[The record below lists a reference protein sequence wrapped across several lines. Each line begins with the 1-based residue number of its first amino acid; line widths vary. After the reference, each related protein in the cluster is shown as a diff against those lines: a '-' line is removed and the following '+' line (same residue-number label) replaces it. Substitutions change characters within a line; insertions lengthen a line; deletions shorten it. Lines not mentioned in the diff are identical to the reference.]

1 MDEHRLPRFAL
12 VPARDGR
19 RRRVRFAVQRHLVGR
34 RRVVRVQRELHGRA
48 LGRRRAA
55 VCVHPRLIRV
65 GRDILIVLPCE
76 GDDAQVGV
84 GLRIG
89 SYAGVGRSFPGIVRF
104 VVTYLDNG
112 SIEDVAF
119 GSGVLLEII
128 GGILLFDPI
137 ETDLSIGSGHRR
149 VGSSQGNSPGCV
161 GEYISR
167 RRAIGILVQHEF
179 GARDRFVIF

>member
-1 MDEHRLPRFAL
+1 M
-12 VPARDGR
+12 GR
-19 RRRVRFAVQRHLVGR
+19 CCGAVRIQPHLLRVS
-34 RRVVRVQRELHGRA
+34 
-48 LGRRRAA
+48 
-55 VCVHPRLIRV
+55 
-65 GRDILIVLPCE
+65 RDILVVLPRE

-84 GLRIG
+84 GLHIG

-104 VVTYLDNG
+104 VVTYHDNG

-149 VGSSQGNSPGCV
+149 VGSSQGNSPGFV
-161 GEYISR
+161 DEYISR